1 MVVVEVVIGVVVVVV
16 LVVVVVVEGRVCGLV
31 GYCVV
36 GLVVCCVVD
45 IVVGLVGCVVDTVD
59 DDCSSQEPISNYNKS
74 LFIRIIYSNY
84 NKLKCLHLFT
94 LSH

>member
-16 LVVVVVVEGRVCGLV
+16 LVVVVVVVGRVCGFV

-36 GLVVCCVVD
+36 GLVGCWVVD

-59 DDCSSQEPISNYNKS
+59 DDCSSQEPISNYNIS
-74 LFIRIIYSNY
+74 LLVRIIII
-84 NKLKCLHLFT
+84 NKFKFLH
-94 LSH
+94 